1 MFKVK
6 GSEIMSKTILILGG
20 NGKTGRRVAERLAA
34 KGKEVRLASRSTAPA
49 FDWTDPS
56 GWAAVLEGVDAA
68 YVSYQPDL
76 AVPGAVKAIG
86 TLCRVAVEKGVKH
99 LVLLSGRGE
108 DEALASEE
116 VLKRSGVG
124 YTVIRASWFF
134 QNFSEAFLVEGIQA
148 GELVL
153 PVGDVGEPFIDADD
167 IADIAAAALTEP
179 GHAGRTYE
187 VTGPRLMTF
196 SDAVAE
202 IARQTGRDIRFTTVD
217 IGDYV
222 ALLKQAQIPAD
233 TIWLVHYLFTTVLD
247 GRNESLTDGV
257 LQALGR
263 PPRDFADYVRET
275 AATGVW
281 EDLK

>member
-1 MFKVK
+1 M
-6 GSEIMSKTILILGG
+6 GSETILILGG
-20 NGKTGRRVAERLAA
+20 SGKTGRRVAERLSAR
-34 KGKEVRLASRSTAPA
+34 GKDVRLPSRSTTPA

-56 GWAAVLEGVDAA
+56 GWAAALDGADAA

-76 AVPGAVKAIG
+76 AVPGAVEAIS
-86 TLCRVAVEKGVKH
+86 TLCRLAAEKGVKH

-108 DEALASEE
+108 DEAMAAEAA
-116 VLKRSGVG
+116 LKQSGVG
-124 YTVIRASWFF
+124 YTIISASWFF
-134 QNFSEAFLVEGIQA
+134 QNFSEAFLLDGIQA

-153 PVGDVGEPFIDADD
+153 PVGDVKEPFIDADD
-167 IADIAAAALTEP
+167 IADVAVAALTEP
-179 GHAGRTYE
+179 GHKGKTYE

-196 SDAVAE
+196 GEAVAE
-202 IARQTGRDIRFTTVD
+202 IARQTGRDIRFTTVG

-222 ALLKQAQIPAD
+222 AMLEQAQIPAD
-233 TIWLVHYLFTTVLD
+233 YIGLIRYLFTSVLD

-257 LQALGR
+257 VQALGR
-263 PPRDFADYVRET
+263 PPREFAEYVRET

>member
-1 MFKVK
+1 MS
-6 GSEIMSKTILILGG
+6 SETILILGG
-20 NGKTGRRVAERLAA
+20 SGKTGRRVVGRLTA
-34 KGKEVRLASRSTAPA
+34 KGKQVRLASRSTVPA

-56 GWAAVLEGVDAA
+56 GWTAVLEGVDAA

-76 AVPGAVKAIG
+76 SVPGAVEAIG
-86 TLCRVAVEKGVKH
+86 TLCRLAAEKGVKH

-108 DEALASEE
+108 DEALAAEE
-116 VLKRSGVG
+116 TLKHSGVA
-124 YTVIRASWFF
+124 YTIIRASWFF
-134 QNFSEAFLVEGIQA
+134 QNFSETFFLEGIQS

-153 PVGDVGEPFIDADD
+153 PVGNVKEPFIDADD
-167 IADIAAAALTEP
+167 IADIAVAALTEP
-179 GHAGRTYE
+179 GHAGKTYE
-187 VTGPRLMTF
+187 VTGPRLLTF
-196 SDAVAE
+196 GDAVAE

-222 ALLKQAQIPAD
+222 AMLEQEQIPAD
-233 TIWLVHYLFTTVLD
+233 YIWLIRYLFTSVLD
-247 GRNESLTDGV
+247 GRNETTTDGV
-257 LQALGR
+257 AQALGR